1 MGASLSESMAASG
14 TANISH
20 QYTRKRL
27 EFGRPPPI
35 AADLNGR
42 PWVTARKVVD
52 DSWKMFQ
59 DRAGAAEMLEDLFP
73 DEETRNANY
82 MTKKPCTGKV
92 QCGPAASKG
101 TTNTARFVLEN
112 RVMAHTEG
120 GWPDGLDCTDSEQTA
135 RFRKRVEKEEEY
147 VNSVKT
153 MANTVEHCLKQNNA
167 IDIYEEYF
175 AGTKIEHSTEPPSA
189 RNLTVF
195 KDPQKIKRTT
205 TRISWNPDGGKKLAC
220 AYSSLQFQQFPEGM
234 SPASYVWD
242 LNNPNF
248 PELTLVPPSPLVTL
262 EYSNRDPNI
271 LMGGS
276 YNGLLVFWDLRTG
289 PAPNKQTSI
298 EKSHKDPVYEITWIQ
313 SKHHECM
320 STSTDGQIL
329 WWDTRKMSEPTDMY
343 VLDTSNKADTVAGIQ
358 GGTSLGYDVAAGPLK
373 FLVGTEQGYILA
385 CDKKSKNP
393 NDRIQNIFSGH
404 HGPIYSLQ
412 RHPAFAAKYF
422 MSIGDWTCKVWMQ
435 DIKTPIM
442 STKYEMCYL
451 TDGCWSPTRA
461 GVFFTTKMNG
471 VFDVWDFL
479 YKQNEP
485 TLSIPVGETGLHCM
499 RLEKENGKLVA
510 FGSLDGST
518 TLYEISDALCMPQ
531 ANEKQTIQAMF
542 ERETNREKQ
551 LATIDKEKKAKL
563 KKMEMEAKQAAEG
576 GDAADQAASDA
587 KIQELE
593 TEFFATLGISK
604 TEGNSEGPGPE
615 PDNVMDGDDN
625 E

>member
-1 MGASLSESMAASG
+1 
-14 TANISH
+14 
-20 QYTRKRL
+20 
-27 EFGRPPPI
+27 
-35 AADLNGR
+35 
-42 PWVTARKVVD
+42 
-52 DSWKMFQ
+52 MFQ
-59 DRAGAAEMLEDLFP
+59 DRSGAAEMLEDLFP
-73 DEETRNANY
+73 DEEATTQDYITRN
-82 MTKKPCTGKV
+82 PCLGKV
-92 QCGPAASKG
+92 QCGPVASKG
-101 TTNTARFVLEN
+101 GSNTARFVLEN
-112 RVMAHTEG
+112 RQMAHTEG
-120 GWPDGLDCTDSEQTA
+120 GWPEGLDCTDTEQTA

-147 VNSVKT
+147 VNAVKT
-153 MANTVEHCLKQNNA
+153 MATTVEHCLKQNNA
-167 IDIYEEYF
+167 VDIYEEYF
-175 AGTKIEHSTEPPSA
+175 AGTKVEHSTEPPSA

-220 AYSSLQFQQFPEGM
+220 AYSSLQFQQAPEGM
-234 SPASYVWD
+234 SSNSYIWD

-248 PELTLVPPSPLVTL
+248 PELTLVPPSPLVAL

-276 YNGLLVFWDLRTG
+276 YNGLLVFWDLRSG
-289 PAPNKQTSI
+289 SSPSRMTSI

-329 WWDTRKMSEPTDMY
+329 WWDTRKMNEPTDIY
-343 VLDTSNKADTVAGIQ
+343 TLDTSNKPDTVMGIQ

-393 NDRIQNIFSGH
+393 HDRIQNVFAGH

-422 MSIGDWTCKVWMQ
+422 LSIGDWTCKVWMQ

-499 RLEKENGKLVA
+499 RIEKDQGKLIA

-518 TLYEISDALCMPQ
+518 TLYEISDALCGAQP
-531 ANEKQTIQAMF
+531 NEKQTVQAMF

-551 LATIDKEKKAKL
+551 LASIDKEKKVKL
-563 KKMEMEAKQAAEG
+563 KKIEMEAKQAAEG

-587 KIQELE
+587 KISELE
-593 TEFFATLGISK
+593 SEFFATLGISK

-615 PDNVMDGDDN
+615 QDVDPDAQED
-625 E
+625 

>member
-1 MGASLSESMAASG
+1 MAASG

>member
-1 MGASLSESMAASG
+1 
-14 TANISH
+14 
-20 QYTRKRL
+20 
-27 EFGRPPPI
+27 
-35 AADLNGR
+35 
-42 PWVTARKVVD
+42 
-52 DSWKMFQ
+52 
-59 DRAGAAEMLEDLFP
+59 MLEDLFP
-73 DEETRNANY
+73 DEETQKRDFI
-82 MTKKPCTGKV
+82 TQKPCTGKI
-92 QCGPAASKG
+92 QCGPTASK
-101 TTNTARFVLEN
+101 TNTNTARFVLEN
-112 RVMAHTEG
+112 RQMAHTEG
-120 GWPDGLDCTDSEQTA
+120 GWPDGLDCTDTEQTA

-242 LNNPNF
+242 LNNPNY

-343 VLDTSNKADTVAGIQ
+343 LLDTTNKSDTVCGIQ

-442 STKYEMCYL
+442 STKYETCYL

-499 RLEKENGKLVA
+499 RLEKDGGKLVA

-518 TLYEISDALCMPQ
+518 TLYEISDALCVAQ

-563 KKMEMEAKQAAEG
+563 KKMEMEAKQAADG

-593 TEFFATLGISK
+593 AEFFSTLGISK

-615 PDNVMDGDDN
+615 ADTYNDEDD
-625 E
+625 